1 MEKVLKI
8 YKEYFLLSHGLV
20 LILFLINLLFELKS
34 NNKEVIFLTIYL
46 FLILT
51 FFSVLEFVKY
61 EVIRPKKIKS
71 VLEESFIESIKINK
85 QKIRNS
91 YLLNIYD
98 YDIIIEPEWERF
110 QKKLNFNF
118 RVLFDPLS
126 LDRTISKEEYVRFND
141 AENHKYFFQL
151 NCLVLSLNENQFNKL
166 NKKSFM
172 SEIKL
177 MTELLVLK
185 KLKPITYKNWILSYA
200 KMEELESKYLDKIY
214 S

>member
-85 QKIRNS
+85 QKIKNN

-126 LDRTISKEEYVRFND
+126 LDRTISKEEYVSFND
-141 AENHKYFFQL
+141 AESHKYFFQL

-166 NKKSFM
+166 NKKSFI

-177 MTELLVLK
+177 MTELLVSK
-185 KLKPITYKNWILSYA
+185 KLNPITYKNWILSNA